1 MAKKALILNGEIVD
15 VVATQ
20 FEVHS
25 SMTWIDCPDEC
36 TPSDWKLNGSGNPIE
51 KTPPADTRTY
61 DEKREEEYNKLNQF
75 EMQFDDKVN
84 STTTWVDKINEIKA
98 KYPKP

>member
-1 MAKKALILNGEIVD
+1 MAKKALILNNEIVD
-15 VVATQ
+15 VVATE

-25 SMTWIDCPDEC
+25 SMTWINCPDNC
-36 TPSDWKLNGSGNPIE
+36 TVTGWELDGSGNPVE
-51 KTPPADTRTY
+51 KTSPADNSNY
-61 DEKREEEYNKLNQF
+61 SEKRRKEYDQLNQF

-84 STTTWVDKINEIKA
+84 STTTWVNKINEIKA